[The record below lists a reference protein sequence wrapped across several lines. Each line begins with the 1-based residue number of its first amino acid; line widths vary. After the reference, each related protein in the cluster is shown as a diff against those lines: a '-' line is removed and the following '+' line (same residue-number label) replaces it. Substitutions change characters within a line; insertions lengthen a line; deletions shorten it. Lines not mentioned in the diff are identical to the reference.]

1 MVVDIK
7 EELRHKLSAL
17 LMHTDEEHPIECN
30 IKIGEDMAVGLSSL
44 ELPTVTRIF
53 QEPKE
58 GIIWLK
64 MEGVEEPVEFDTLE
78 LGDLQTIYLNI
89 KEQEEEPNED
99 YIEERYEILN
109 EIRNGK

>member
-1 MVVDIK
+1 MEVDIK

-17 LMHTDEEHPIECN
+17 LMHTDEEHPIECY
-30 IKIGEDMAVGLSSL
+30 IQIGEGEAVGLSSL
-44 ELPTVTRIF
+44 ELPTVTEIF

-64 MEGVEEPVEFDTLE
+64 IEGVEEPEEFDNFE
-78 LGDLQTIYLNI
+78 LGDLQTIYLKI

-99 YIEERYEILN
+99 YITERYELLN
-109 EIRNGK
+109 EIQNGR